1 MPKKPTEVQETPVS
15 SAAIPLLSPDLDAS
29 LANWLSKD
37 AILVWQAGC
46 TLNSL
51 TPVSAS
57 EPLSSASMPQH
68 ASTHAPKCMLRCWG
82 AAFNLPLLQQ
92 LLDLLAAAVP
102 GISAQLALHQPHP
115 ALCGAVSLGLSATLP
130 PALISTLRQWAQ
142 THDIELNVLTQPVLL
157 SAPGVL
163 VMDMD
168 STAITI
174 ECIDEI
180 AKLAGVGG
188 QVAAVT
194 ARAMNGEL
202 DFAQSLRQRV
212 ATLKDAPDSILKQV
226 LDAVPLMPGLETLV
240 ACLQQH
246 QWQVVI
252 ASGGF
257 TYFTEALK
265 QRLKLTATFANQLE
279 IIDGKLTGQVL
290 GAVVDAQTKAEVV
303 QQIARQYQIPPRQ
316 TVAIGDGANDLPML
330 AEAALGVAFHA
341 KAKVQAQAKAAIRQG
356 SLLQLLYLL
365 DN

>member
-1 MPKKPTEVQETPVS
+1 MSFYYKIDPNSFADNSLIQWLTVHGKVELHASGFYQS
-15 SAAIPLLSPDLDAS
+15 QRQAADSVAEPEFWSKLATRQSEAS
-29 LANWLSKD
+29 LRLFSGSLSFEQLVAVLQLLPAD
-37 AILVWQAGC
+37 ATYSLSLYRPHADLALAVRIDLPQALSSEHILALRQ
-46 TLNSL
+46 L
-51 TPVSAS
+51 S
-57 EPLSSASMPQH
+57 EPWAAELVYLP
-68 ASTHAPKCMLRCWG
+68 APV
-82 AAFNLPLLQQ
+82 FLQQ
-92 LLDLLAAAVP
+92 
-102 GISAQLALHQPHP
+102 
-115 ALCGAVSLGLSATLP
+115 
-130 PALISTLRQWAQ
+130 
-142 THDIELNVLTQPVLL
+142 
-157 SAPGVL
+157 PGVL

-168 STAITI
+168 STAIEI

-180 AKLAGVGG
+180 AKLAGVGE

-240 ACLQQH
+240 AFLQHH

-265 QRLKLTATFANQLE
+265 QRLQLTATFANQLE
-279 IIDGKLTGQVL
+279 IVDGKLTGQVL
-290 GAVVDAQTKAEVV
+290 GAVVDAQTKADVV
-303 QQIARQYQIPPRQ
+303 QQIAKQYQIPASQ

-330 AEAALGVAFHA
+330 AQAALGVAFHA
-341 KAKVQAQAKAAIRQG
+341 KPKVQAQAKAAIRQG

-365 DN
+365 ET

>member
-1 MPKKPTEVQETPVS
+1 MSFYYKIDPNSFADNSLVQWLTTHDTVLLHASGFYQSERDTAGAVS
-15 SAAIPLLSPDLDAS
+15 APEFWSSLATQQSQAS
-29 LANWLSKD
+29 LRIFSGSFSVQQLFAIVQLLPPD
-37 AILVWQAGC
+37 ALYRLALYRPHADLALAIRLDLPQ
-46 TLNSL
+46 
-51 TPVSAS
+51 
-57 EPLSSASMPQH
+57 PLSSEQTQA
-68 ASTHAPKCMLRCWG
+68 
-82 AAFNLPLLQQ
+82 
-92 LLDLLAAAVP
+92 
-102 GISAQLALHQPHP
+102 
-115 ALCGAVSLGLSATLP
+115 
-130 PALISTLRQWAQ
+130 LRQLSEHWTA
-142 THDIELNVLTQPVLL
+142 ELVYRPEPIFLSQPGL
-157 SAPGVL
+157 L

-168 STAITI
+168 STAIEI

-180 AKLAGVGG
+180 AKLAGVGE

-212 ATLKDAPDSILKQV
+212 ATLKDAPESILKQV
-226 LDAVPLMPGLETLV
+226 LDAVPLMPGLAALV
-240 ACLQQH
+240 TFLQQH